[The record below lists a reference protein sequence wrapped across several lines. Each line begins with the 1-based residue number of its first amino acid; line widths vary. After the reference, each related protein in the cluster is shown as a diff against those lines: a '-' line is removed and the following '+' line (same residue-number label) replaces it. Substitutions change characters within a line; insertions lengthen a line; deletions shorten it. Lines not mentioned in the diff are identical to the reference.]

1 MLDIVWNSALLLAV
15 KGGHT
20 GTAEM
25 LLIERGADL
34 TAKNKVSMMPM
45 LM

>member
-1 MLDIVWNSALLLAV
+1 MLNIVWNSALLLAV

-25 LLIERGADL
+25 LLERGADL